1 MSLDVI
7 KEKLMQSLKDE
18 INNEDNKEFMEH
30 EILKPLIQKILD
42 ELYPYYAGLGLLFL
56 SMFLFIM
63 IILMINMRLY
73 LYT

>member
-1 MSLDVI
+1 MSLDMI

-18 INNEDNKEFMEH
+18 LNNEENKEFMEN

-42 ELYPYYAGLGLLFL
+42 ELYPYYAGVGLLFL

>member
-1 MSLDVI
+1 MSFDII
-7 KEKLMQSLKDE
+7 KEKIMKSLKDE
-18 INNEDNKEFMEH
+18 LYNEENKEFMEN

-42 ELYPYYAGLGLLFL
+42 ELYPYYAGVGLLFI

-73 LYT
+73 LYK